1 MKNPEYNSSFH
12 SDLYKKLKAGEISKK
27 ELADNCLQYLRKM
40 LGEKY
45 TKNLNKN
52 E

>member
-27 ELADNCLQYLRKM
+27 EWADNYYCTILFVNPSVSISL
-40 LGEKY
+40 L
-45 TKNLNKN
+45 
-52 E
+52 